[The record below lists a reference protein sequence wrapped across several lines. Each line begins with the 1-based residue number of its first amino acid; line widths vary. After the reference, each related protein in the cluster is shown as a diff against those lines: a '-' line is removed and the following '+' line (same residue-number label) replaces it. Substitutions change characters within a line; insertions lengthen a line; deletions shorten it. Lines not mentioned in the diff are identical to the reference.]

1 MRFLNK
7 YKIHGNYTSASK
19 KLPLRVLKFKRT
31 KWAKIKTKIRPVF
44 KRRVSKWSKKNTFL
58 NKKYNKNFNK
68 KNTFNNNKRK
78 KPAYL
83 DLLRVSISLRGKFFL
98 NKYFLTKLQ
107 TKKYVSSLYDN
118 AITLK
123 TEKKQKYK
131 RNLLCYNIVKPL
143 FRIDILL
150 WYLNFFI
157 SSFSARLLINSGYIF
172 INNKTVKP
180 NYCVK
185 KGDII
190 SFDLPENCSSYLE
203 VQSKYQKIR
212 KFFPFLEYDYYTNTF
227 IVLKDWEELEKNDFA
242 LLFSEIRKFQYLSKK

>member
-107 TKKYVSSLYDN
+107 TKKYV
-118 AITLK
+118 
-123 TEKKQKYK
+123 
-131 RNLLCYNIVKPL
+131 
-143 FRIDILL
+143 
-150 WYLNFFI
+150 FI